1 MRLAVLPHTE
11 RDQLSARWVASIFL
25 RTWPFIRPSVR
36 HLVAFLSASGV
47 VALVTAGL
55 GFLLIGVATSGV
67 LAGKPIGAIVVFLF
81 DLDPAVFVA
90 VEELTAEARRA
101 LLLPTLQLAI
111 VLASVAIPSALVLN
125 YYSIWIFQ
133 QINQRM
139 RVRLIDGLQAQSLT
153 YHANAETGDAI
164 YRVYQ
169 DSAMVTAIIRSI
181 FLEPVMFLGR
191 YLLGVAVVAAFQP
204 ILAAVLAFT
213 VLPVLYLGFVFSPR
227 LRTRFRRARERNSA
241 LTSWIQE
248 SVLGV
253 RVIKATGTEPQ
264 RLEGFRERSRNALEA
279 AFRSRVS
286 LAVLG
291 ILAFGVIGV
300 AILAVES
307 FAALWSHA
315 SAATFAEGILL
326 GFGFAV
332 WNFGTFSAVNSRAN
346 DGLGSIRALIG
357 IWGRAQDMAMGLG
370 RVFEILDTE
379 PDIEDAADAIAL
391 PPFRDAVR
399 FEGVSFGYL
408 HDRPVLAGVDIT
420 ARRGTVTAIVGPTGT
435 GKSTLMSLLLRLA
448 DPDGGRITI
457 DGVDVRAVTIDSL
470 RSRIA
475 IATQENILFSDTV
488 IENIR
493 YAVPDTPPPAVADAA
508 RVACADGFIEQLPR
522 GYETPLGERAT
533 KLSSGQRQRIVIAR
547 AVVKDAPI
555 LILDEPT
562 AALDAETELQVL
574 ASLKHWGAD
583 RCIFLITH
591 RLSTIRQA
599 DQVVYLR
606 DGRVRARGTHDEL
619 LATAEVY
626 RDFVAAETGR
636 AA

>member
-1 MRLAVLPHTE
+1 MRVAVLPHAE
-11 RDQLSARWVASIFL
+11 RDHLGARWVANIFL
-25 RTWPFIRPSVR
+25 RTWPFIRPSFR
-36 HLVAFLSASGV
+36 HLVAFLSVSGV
-47 VALVTAGL
+47 VALATAFL

-67 LAGKPIGAIVVFLF
+67 LAGKPIGAIVAFLF
-81 DLDPAVFVA
+81 DLDPAVFVD

-101 LLLPTLQLAI
+101 LLLPTLLLAI
-111 VLASVAIPSALVLN
+111 VLAAVAIPSALVLA
-125 YYSIWIFQ
+125 YYSMWIFQ

-139 RVRLIDGLQAQSLT
+139 RVGLIDRLQAQSLT
-153 YHANAETGDAI
+153 FHANAETGDAI

-181 FLEPVMFLGR
+181 FLEPIMFLGR

-204 ILAAVLAFT
+204 LLAAVLAVV
-213 VLPVLYLGFVFSPR
+213 VLPVLYLGYVFSPR

-264 RLEGFRERSRNALEA
+264 RLDGFRERSVTALDA
-279 AFRSRVS
+279 AFRSRVT

-291 ILAFGVIGV
+291 ILAFGVIAL

-307 FAALWSHA
+307 LAALWSHA
-315 SAATFAEGILL
+315 SAATFAQGILL

-332 WNFGTFSAVNSRAN
+332 WNFGTFSAVNARSN
-346 DGLGSIRALIG
+346 DGLGAIRALIAL
-357 IWGRAQDMAMGLG
+357 WGRAQDMAMGLG
-370 RVFEILDTE
+370 RVFEILDLE
-379 PDIEDAADAIAL
+379 PDIEDAPDAVAL

-399 FEGVSFGYL
+399 FEGVTFGYVPG
-408 HDRPVLAGVDIT
+408 RNVLVDVDI
-420 ARRGTVTAIVGPTGT
+420 AAPRGTVTAIVGPTGT

-448 DPDGGRITI
+448 DPDRGRITI
-457 DGVDVRAVTIDSL
+457 DGRDLRGVTIDSL
-470 RSRIA
+470 RGRIA
-475 IATQENILFSDTV
+475 IATQENVLFSDTV
-488 IENIR
+488 LENIR
-493 YAVPDTPPPAVADAA
+493 YAVPDTPLPAVAEAA
-508 RVACADGFIEQLPR
+508 RVACADAFIEQLPR

-562 AALDAETELQVL
+562 SALDAETELRVL
-574 ASLKHWGAD
+574 ASLKRWGED
-583 RCIFLITH
+583 RCILLVTH
-591 RLSTIRQA
+591 RLSTLRQA
-599 DQVVYLR
+599 DHVVYLR
-606 DGRVRARGTHDEL
+606 GGRVLAQGRHDDLIASAR
-619 LATAEVY
+619 VY
-626 RDFVAAETGR
+626 RDFVEAETGR